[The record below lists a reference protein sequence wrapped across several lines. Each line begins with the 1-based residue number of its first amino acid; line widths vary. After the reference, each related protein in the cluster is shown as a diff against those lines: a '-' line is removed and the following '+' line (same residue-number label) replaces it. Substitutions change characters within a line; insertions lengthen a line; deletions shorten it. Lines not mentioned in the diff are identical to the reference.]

1 MKKLKELPIAYF
13 LLTYAVFTAAPIVF
27 LFIAAS
33 VAELIVPFSRRS
45 SAEPVLMILTA
56 AFTIALYFIWGRFVT
71 PLRKPK
77 KPQSRAAIYFTAI
90 FPTLAKFFLLLF
102 AGSLMHYSDFLY
114 LLVVLPLLPEMYN
127 CITFGSVGGLVFS
140 AAVHLIALGAFA
152 AGVKISDRQYGTP
165 RTKARPIPYAVFAV
179 CFGVS
184 LLSMGHII
192 RMRDLSTVT
201 AERDYGQRGDNV
213 YRTAEGHGFAYEN
226 GWSSVSL
233 YPYYVENPGNKL
245 AKLDGPSDFVI
256 SDVDQMPVLNGAEAA
271 YPIYSAFA
279 NCCYENIGKI
289 QERAKKY
296 GGQIKMPVRFTNT
309 VEGFEELLTGETDI
323 FFGSKP
329 SEAQY
334 KMAEEKSAELV
345 LTPIGSEAFV
355 FFVNSENP
363 VDGLTSDQI
372 RKIYSGEYKS
382 WKQAGGSNIPI
393 LAFQRPEGSGSQT
406 RMQYFMGDVPLKE
419 PLKVEYELSMAGVV
433 KEVASYEN
441 KESAI
446 GYSFRYYVSE
456 MFHDDNIKF
465 LSVDGV
471 YPDAEAI
478 RGGSYPLSGNLYA
491 ITLKDNPNPTVEPF
505 LEWMTGEQGQ
515 QIINRT
521 GYIA

>member
-13 LLTYAVFTAAPIVF
+13 LLTYAVFTAAPTVF
-27 LFIAAS
+27 LGIAAS
-33 VAELIVPFSRRS
+33 IAGLIVPFSRRD

-56 AFTIALYFIWGRFVT
+56 FFTIALYFSWGRFVT
-71 PLRKPK
+71 PLRKPQ
-77 KPQSRAAIYFTAI
+77 KPQSRAALYFTAV
-90 FPTLAKFFLLLF
+90 FPALAKVFSLLF
-102 AGSLMHYSDFLY
+102 AGSFIPYSDLLY
-114 LLVVLPLLPEMYN
+114 LPVVLPLLPELYN
-127 CITFGSVGGLVFS
+127 CITFGTVGGIVFS
-140 AAVHLIALGAFA
+140 AAVHLTALGAFA

-165 RTKARPIPYAVFAV
+165 RTKARLIPYAVFAA

-192 RMRDLSTVT
+192 RIRDLSTVT
-201 AERDYGQRGDNV
+201 AERDYGQRGGNV

-226 GWSSVSL
+226 GWSSVNL
-233 YPYYVENPGNKL
+233 YPYYVENPDNKL
-245 AKLDGPSDFVI
+245 AKLDEPSDFII
-256 SDVDQMPVLNGAEAA
+256 SDVNQMPVLNGAEAA

-279 NCCYENIGKI
+279 NCCYENIGHI
-289 QERAKKY
+289 QQLAKEYNGKM
-296 GGQIKMPVRFTNT
+296 MPVRFTNT
-309 VEGFEELLTGETDI
+309 VEGFEELLTGKTDI

-334 KMAEEKSAELV
+334 KMAEEKGAELV

-406 RMQYFMGDVPLKE
+406 RMEYFMGNVPLKE
-419 PLKVEYELSMAGVV
+419 PLEVEYELSMAGVI

-456 MFHDDNIKF
+456 MFHDNNVKF
-465 LSVDGV
+465 LSVDGI
-471 YPDAEAI
+471 YPDAESI
-478 RGGSYPLSGNLYA
+478 RGGSYPLAGSLYA
-491 ITLKDNPNPTVEPF
+491 ITLKDNENPAVEPF
-505 LEWMTGEQGQ
+505 LEWMTGDQGK
-515 QIINRT
+515 QIVNRT